1 LEIPLRRSARLRA
14 AIAAACLAPLPC
26 CSSPETAPLT
36 PAEQQD
42 LSWIHR
48 LDPNRGKIAER
59 GTLFTSLDQ
68 NLRTWRKLTTS
79 TEVGDVAQRN
89 SIEQALT
96 RQAYINFDTILDELE
111 HGTDPEHK
119 TVAAAALGFARIPA
133 PDEPGG
139 SQDFPALHP
148 RAVAPLL
155 ATLESGNDQL
165 VMNALLSL
173 SRIGDPA
180 TPRDLLI
187 ELMITHHNEDVR
199 ANATLVLAAIVT
211 PADDSLVGPSL
222 FAALSDPSHKV
233 RLHSVKAL
241 GRIGDRNAQP
251 ALLNLLKNDPMPLV
265 QACAAME
272 IGFIGN
278 LSAVPSLIDGLVN
291 GNDLVVYEC
300 QSSLLKLTGESKRRT
315 SAEWHVWW
323 NESSKNPSRPAKGET
338 K

>member
-1 LEIPLRRSARLRA
+1 MRA
-14 AIAAACLAPLPC
+14 AVVAAAGLAPLGGCKSQPD
-26 CSSPETAPLT
+26 TVPLT

-42 LSWIHR
+42 LSWINR
-48 LDPNRGKIAER
+48 IDPNRGKITER

-96 RQAYINFDTILDELE
+96 RQTYINFDTILDELE

-119 TVAAAALGFARIPA
+119 TVAAAALGFAKIPG

-139 SQDFPALHP
+139 NSDFPALVP
-148 RAVAPLL
+148 RAIPPLL
-155 ATLESGNDQL
+155 TTLESGNDQL

-173 SRIGDPA
+173 SRIASPDM
-180 TPRDLLI
+180 PRDLLI

-211 PADDSLVGPSL
+211 PADDTLVGPSL

-233 RLHSVKAL
+233 RLHAVKAL
-241 GRIGDRNAQP
+241 GRIGDRNSQP
-251 ALLNLLKNDPMPLV
+251 ALLNLLKSDPMPLV

-272 IGFIGN
+272 IGHIGN
-278 LSAVPSLIDGLVN
+278 VYAVTPLIEGLKT

-300 QSSLLKLTGESKRRT
+300 QNSLLKLTGETTRRKYEDWRLFW
-315 SAEWHVWW
+315 SQ
-323 NESSKNPSRPAKGET
+323 SPKNPGRAT
-338 K
+338 KSASN

>member
-1 LEIPLRRSARLRA
+1 LPRSARLRA
-14 AIAAACLAPLPC
+14 ALAAAGLASLFGCKSQPD
-26 CSSPETAPLT
+26 TVPLT
-36 PAEQQD
+36 PSEQQEY
-42 LSWIHR
+42 SWINR
-48 LDPNRGKIAER
+48 LDPNRGKITER

-119 TVAAAALGFARIPA
+119 TVAAAALGFAKIPA

-139 SQDFPALHP
+139 SADFPALTP
-148 RAVAPLL
+148 RAVGPLL
-155 ATLESGNDQL
+155 HTLESGNDQL

-173 SRIGDPA
+173 SRIASPD

-187 ELMITHHNEDVR
+187 ELMVTHHNEDVR
-199 ANATLVLAAIVT
+199 ANATLVLAAVVT
-211 PADDSLVGPSL
+211 PADDSLVGPAL
-222 FAALSDPSHKV
+222 FSALSDPSHKV
-233 RLHSVKAL
+233 RLHAVKAL

-251 ALLNLLKNDPMPLV
+251 ALLNILKNDPMPLV

-272 IGFIGN
+272 IGTIGN
-278 LSAVPSLIDGLVN
+278 LKAVQPLIDALLC
-291 GNDLVVYEC
+291 GNDLVVYAC
-300 QSSLLKLTGESKRRT
+300 QSSLLKLTGETKRMKQP
-315 SAEWHVWW
+315 EWRDWW
-323 NESSKNPSRPAKGET
+323 KDNPKNPARET
-338 K
+338 KTTAQ

>member
-1 LEIPLRRSARLRA
+1 LPRSARLRA
-14 AIAAACLAPLPC
+14 ALAAVSLAPLFGCKAEPD
-26 CSSPETAPLT
+26 TVPLT
-36 PAEQQD
+36 PLEQQD
-42 LSWIHR
+42 NSWITR
-48 LDPNRGKIAER
+48 LDPKRGKIDER

-79 TEVGDVAQRN
+79 TDVQDVAQRN

-96 RQAYINFDTILDELE
+96 RQAYVNFDSILDELE

-119 TVAAAALGFARIPA
+119 TVAAAALGFAKIPA
-133 PDEPGG
+133 PGEPGG
-139 SQDFPALHP
+139 NPDFPVLVP

-155 ATLESGNDQL
+155 AALESGNDQL

-173 SRIGDPA
+173 SRIADPA
-180 TPRDLLI
+180 TPRDLLV

-199 ANATLVLAAIVT
+199 ANATLVLAAVVT
-211 PADDSLVGPSL
+211 PEDDSLVGPSL

-233 RLHSVKAL
+233 RLHAVKAL

-272 IGFIGN
+272 IGRIGN
-278 LSAVPSLIDGLVN
+278 LSAVTPLIEGLRT

-300 QSSLLKLTGESKRRT
+300 QNSLLRLTGETTRRKYQD
-315 SAEWHVWW
+315 WRLWW
-323 NESSKNPSRPAKGET
+323 SESPKNPGRKPKDAT
-338 K
+338 Q

>member
-1 LEIPLRRSARLRA
+1 MRA
-14 AIAAACLAPLPC
+14 ALAAAGLAALLGCKSQPD
-26 CSSPETAPLT
+26 TAPLS
-36 PAEQQD
+36 PQEQQQY
-42 LSWIHR
+42 SWLNR
-48 LDPNRGKIAER
+48 LDPKRGKIAER

-79 TEVGDVAQRN
+79 TAVGDVAQRD

-96 RQAYINFDTILDELE
+96 RQAYVNFDAILDELE

-139 SQDFPALHP
+139 NPDFPPLTP
-148 RAVAPLL
+148 RAIEPLL
-155 ATLESGNDQL
+155 HTLESGNDQL

-173 SRIGDPA
+173 SRIAAPD
-180 TPRDLLI
+180 TPRDLLV
-187 ELMITHHNEDVR
+187 ELMVTHHNEDVR

-211 PADDSLVGPSL
+211 PADDTSVGPQLYS
-222 FAALSDPSHKV
+222 ALSDPSHKV
-233 RLHSVKAL
+233 RLHAVKAL

-251 ALLNLLKNDPMPLV
+251 SLLNLLKNDPMALV

-272 IGFIGN
+272 LGHIGDVRAIQPLISA
-278 LSAVPSLIDGLVN
+278 LSA

-300 QSSLLKLTGESKRRT
+300 QSSLLKLTGETRRMKQP
-315 SAEWHVWW
+315 EWQAWW
-323 NESSKNPSRPAKGET
+323 NESPRNPARASKSTAQ
-338 K
+338 